1 MDLLY
6 RVKTL
11 WAALRGNHY
20 TWPAIDITLPGN
32 RHFHLIGSIHMGS
45 HDMAPLPTRLLK
57 KLKNADALIVEAD
70 VSTSDTP
77 FANLPTC
84 EALEERINEEQLQNL
99 QHISQEMGISPS
111 LFSTQPLWQIAMVL
125 QATQAQKLGLRAEYG
140 IDYQLLQAAKQQH
153 KPVIELEGAENQ
165 ITMLLQLPDKGLA
178 LLDDTLTH
186 WHTNARLLQQM
197 MSWWLNAPPQNN
209 EITLPNTF
217 SQSLYD
223 VLMHQRNLQHKPV
236 IELEGAENQ
245 ITMLLQLPDKGLAL
259 LDDTL
264 THWHTNA
271 RLLQQMMSWWLNAP
285 PQNNE
290 ITLPNTF
297 SQSLYDVLMHQ
308 RNLAWRDKLRAMP
321 PGRYV
326 VAVGALHLY
335 GEGNLP
341 QMLR

>member
-1 MDLLY
+1 MAVFIWVATIWL
-6 RVKTL
+6 
-11 WAALRGNHY
+11 
-20 TWPAIDITLPGN
+20 PAHP
-32 RHFHLIGSIHMGS
+32 F
-45 HDMAPLPTRLLK
+45 AQ

-77 FANLPTC
+77 FANLPAC
-84 EALEERINEEQLQNL
+84 EALEERISEEQLQNL
-99 QHISQEMGISPS
+99 QHISQRWAF
-111 LFSTQPLWQIAMVL
+111 LLALSTQPLWQIAMVL

-165 ITMLLQLPDKGLA
+165 IAMLLQLPDKGLA

-209 EITLPNTF
+209 
-217 SQSLYD
+217 D
-223 VLMHQRNLQHKPV
+223 
-236 IELEGAENQ
+236 
-245 ITMLLQLPDKGLAL
+245 
-259 LDDTL
+259 
-264 THWHTNA
+264 
-271 RLLQQMMSWWLNAP
+271 
-285 PQNNE
+285 

>member
-178 LLDDTLTH
+178 LLETSASTISASAFLSFLSK
-186 WHTNARLLQQM
+186 R
-197 MSWWLNAPPQNN
+197 
-209 EITLPNTF
+209 
-217 SQSLYD
+217 
-223 VLMHQRNLQHKPV
+223 
-236 IELEGAENQ
+236 
-245 ITMLLQLPDKGLAL
+245 
-259 LDDTL
+259 
-264 THWHTNA
+264 
-271 RLLQQMMSWWLNAP
+271 
-285 PQNNE
+285 
-290 ITLPNTF
+290 
-297 SQSLYDVLMHQ
+297 
-308 RNLAWRDKLRAMP
+308 
-321 PGRYV
+321 
-326 VAVGALHLY
+326 
-335 GEGNLP
+335 
-341 QMLR
+341 

>member
-1 MDLLY
+1 
-6 RVKTL
+6 
-11 WAALRGNHY
+11 
-20 TWPAIDITLPGN
+20 
-32 RHFHLIGSIHMGS
+32 
-45 HDMAPLPTRLLK
+45 MALPTRFARK
-57 KLKNADALIVEAD
+57 VQSNRRCADCRGD
-70 VSTSDTP
+70 VSPSDSA
-77 FANLPTC
+77 FATWFPARRWKS
-84 EALEERINEEQLQNL
+84 ALTRSNPKNL
-99 QHISQEMGISPS
+99 QRLAADGISS
-111 LFSTQPLWQIAMVL
+111 LFSIANR
-125 QATQAQKLGLRAEYG
+125 QGKSRWFATQVQNWGCG
-140 IDYQLLQAAKQQH
+140 QNNITDYQLLQAAKQQH

-209 EITLPNTF
+209 
-217 SQSLYD
+217 D
-223 VLMHQRNLQHKPV
+223 
-236 IELEGAENQ
+236 
-245 ITMLLQLPDKGLAL
+245 
-259 LDDTL
+259 
-264 THWHTNA
+264 
-271 RLLQQMMSWWLNAP
+271 
-285 PQNNE
+285 

>member
-1 MDLLY
+1 M
-6 RVKTL
+6 
-11 WAALRGNHY
+11 A
-20 TWPAIDITLPGN
+20 N
-32 RHFHLIGSIHMGS
+32 RDGSSG
-45 HDMAPLPTRLLK
+45 
-57 KLKNADALIVEAD
+57 DAG
-70 VSTSDTP
+70 T
-77 FANLPTC
+77 
-84 EALEERINEEQLQNL
+84 
-99 QHISQEMGISPS
+99 
-111 LFSTQPLWQIAMVL
+111 
-125 QATQAQKLGLRAEYG
+125 KLGLRAEYG

-165 ITMLLQLPDKGLA
+165 IAMLLQLPD
-178 LLDDTLTH
+178 
-186 WHTNARLLQQM
+186 N
-197 MSWWLNAPPQNN
+197 
-209 EITLPNTF
+209 
-217 SQSLYD
+217 
-223 VLMHQRNLQHKPV
+223 
-236 IELEGAENQ
+236 
-245 ITMLLQLPDKGLAL
+245 GLAL

-308 RNLAWRDKLRAMP
+308 RNLARRDKLCAMP

>member
-125 QATQAQKLGLRAEYG
+125 QATQAQKLGL
-140 IDYQLLQAAKQQH
+140 
-153 KPVIELEGAENQ
+153 
-165 ITMLLQLPDKGLA
+165 
-178 LLDDTLTH
+178 
-186 WHTNARLLQQM
+186 
-197 MSWWLNAPPQNN
+197 
-209 EITLPNTF
+209 
-217 SQSLYD
+217 
-223 VLMHQRNLQHKPV
+223 
-236 IELEGAENQ
+236 
-245 ITMLLQLPDKGLAL
+245 

>member
-1 MDLLY
+1 MLY

-77 FANLPTC
+77 FANLPAC
-84 EALEERINEEQLQNL
+84 EALEERISEEQLQNL

-165 ITMLLQLPDKGLA
+165 IAMLLQLPDKGLA

-209 EITLPNTF
+209 
-217 SQSLYD
+217 D
-223 VLMHQRNLQHKPV
+223 
-236 IELEGAENQ
+236 
-245 ITMLLQLPDKGLAL
+245 
-259 LDDTL
+259 
-264 THWHTNA
+264 
-271 RLLQQMMSWWLNAP
+271 
-285 PQNNE
+285 

-308 RNLAWRDKLRAMP
+308 RNLAWRINYAPCRRGDMWSRSVHYTCMEKGICRKCCAKKMANIAIGPSKRNFIFLLLCRHFKRRCNSIVAQSHHPANTLRQDDSFFGP
-321 PGRYV
+321 PSGV
-326 VAVGALHLY
+326 CL
-335 GEGNLP
+335 
-341 QMLR
+341 LRFFV

>member
-20 TWPAIDITLPGN
+20 TWPAIDISLPGN

-77 FANLPTC
+77 FANLPAC
-84 EALEERINEEQLQNL
+84 EALEERISEDQLQNL

-165 ITMLLQLPDKGLA
+165 IAMLLQLPDKGLA

-209 EITLPNTF
+209 
-217 SQSLYD
+217 D
-223 VLMHQRNLQHKPV
+223 
-236 IELEGAENQ
+236 
-245 ITMLLQLPDKGLAL
+245 
-259 LDDTL
+259 
-264 THWHTNA
+264 
-271 RLLQQMMSWWLNAP
+271 
-285 PQNNE
+285 

-308 RNLAWRDKLRAMP
+308 RNLAWRGKLRAMP

>member
-45 HDMAPLPTRLLK
+45 HAMAPLPTRLLK

-77 FANLPTC
+77 FANLPAC
-84 EALEERINEEQLQNL
+84 EALESALARSNSKTCSTLARRWAFLPRSFYPTAVANRDGSSGDAGTKTGAAGRIRYRL
-99 QHISQEMGISPS
+99 P
-111 LFSTQPLWQIAMVL
+111 
-125 QATQAQKLGLRAEYG
+125 
-140 IDYQLLQAAKQQH
+140 LLQAAKQQH

-165 ITMLLQLPDKGLA
+165 IAMLLQLPDKGLA

-209 EITLPNTF
+209 
-217 SQSLYD
+217 D
-223 VLMHQRNLQHKPV
+223 
-236 IELEGAENQ
+236 
-245 ITMLLQLPDKGLAL
+245 
-259 LDDTL
+259 
-264 THWHTNA
+264 
-271 RLLQQMMSWWLNAP
+271 
-285 PQNNE
+285 

>member
-77 FANLPTC
+77 FANLPAC
-84 EALEERINEEQLQNL
+84 EALEERISEEQLQNL
-99 QHISQEMGISPS
+99 QHISQEMGISTS

-165 ITMLLQLPDKGLA
+165 IAMLLQLPD
-178 LLDDTLTH
+178 
-186 WHTNARLLQQM
+186 N
-197 MSWWLNAPPQNN
+197 
-209 EITLPNTF
+209 
-217 SQSLYD
+217 
-223 VLMHQRNLQHKPV
+223 
-236 IELEGAENQ
+236 
-245 ITMLLQLPDKGLAL
+245 GLAL

-308 RNLAWRDKLRAMP
+308 RNLAWRDKLCAMP

-341 QMLR
+341 QMLRSTRAPPAPARS

>member
-77 FANLPTC
+77 FANLPAC
-84 EALEERINEEQLQNL
+84 EALEERISEEQLQNL

-165 ITMLLQLPDKGLA
+165 IAMLLQLPDKGLA

-209 EITLPNTF
+209 DITLPNMWSRSVHYTCMEKGICRRCCAKKMANIAIGPSKRNF
-217 SQSLYD
+217 IFLLLCRHFKRRCNSIVAQSHHPANTLRQD
-223 VLMHQRNLQHKPV
+223 DSFFWTAIRRMLASFFCLRQ
-236 IELEGAENQ
+236 ENYH
-245 ITMLLQLPDKGLAL
+245 
-259 LDDTL
+259 DT
-264 THWHTNA
+264 
-271 RLLQQMMSWWLNAP
+271 RS
-285 PQNNE
+285 
-290 ITLPNTF
+290 
-297 SQSLYDVLMHQ
+297 
-308 RNLAWRDKLRAMP
+308 
-321 PGRYV
+321 
-326 VAVGALHLY
+326 
-335 GEGNLP
+335 
-341 QMLR
+341 

>member
-20 TWPAIDITLPGN
+20 TWPAIDISLPGN

-77 FANLPTC
+77 FANLPAC
-84 EALEERINEEQLQNL
+84 EALEERISEEQLQNL

-165 ITMLLQLPDKGLA
+165 IAMLLQLPDKGLA
-178 LLDDTLTH
+178 LLDDTQTH

-197 MSWWLNAPPQNN
+197 M
-209 EITLPNTF
+209 
-217 SQSLYD
+217 
-223 VLMHQRNLQHKPV
+223 
-236 IELEGAENQ
+236 G
-245 ITMLLQLPDKGLAL
+245 
-259 LDDTL
+259 
-264 THWHTNA
+264 
-271 RLLQQMMSWWLNAP
+271 WWLNAP

-308 RNLAWRDKLRAMP
+308 RNLAWRDKLRDMP